1 MKYLTTT
8 ATAAAILLVPLLAFA
23 GNKDA
28 FRFEAQQQHDA
39 RKADLKEIQERQE
52 RTEELQKQHEADHP
66 EVRTDEVEDDV
77 DE

>member
-1 MKYLTTT
+1 MKYFTTS
-8 ATAAAILLVPLLAFA
+8 AAAAILLVPILAFA

-39 RKADLKEIQERQE
+39 RKADLNEIQEKQE
-52 RTEELQKQHEADHP
+52 RTEELQKQREFDHP
-66 EVRTDEVEDDV
+66 EVLTDEVEEDV